1 MVTINTDTAA
11 IDGVPNQ
18 LRDANFSKPIFLA
31 NIGIPCFYS
40 NPLDSSKFV
49 TPQSSVYL
57 PTLAIFSAIPSYPA
71 IVAYT
76 LKPTLE
82 TSSYSLHIQRLHHS

>member
-31 NIGIPCFYS
+31 NIGIPCMKIKLHTNETIIPLIILGIK
-40 NPLDSSKFV
+40 NPAMIVLWQKF
-49 TPQSSVYL
+49 L
-57 PTLAIFSAIPSYPA
+57 PVKNMQP
-71 IVAYT
+71 
-76 LKPTLE
+76 
-82 TSSYSLHIQRLHHS
+82 